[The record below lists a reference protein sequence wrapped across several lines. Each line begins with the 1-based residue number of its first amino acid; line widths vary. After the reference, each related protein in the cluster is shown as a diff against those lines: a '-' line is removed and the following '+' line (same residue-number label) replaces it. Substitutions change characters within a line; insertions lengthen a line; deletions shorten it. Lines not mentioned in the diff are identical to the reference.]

1 MDYQRVGQHQR
12 PHARTLRFRLG
23 FQLFRL
29 AWWLME
35 GRKATVKSYGPGEHP
50 EQRLVA
56 RLRELLEV
64 EWDCRTAPDDGPHK
78 AVPIEHLRAAIQ
90 EWERD

>member
-1 MDYQRVGQHQR
+1 MIYQRVDQHQR
-12 PHARTLRFRLG
+12 PHARTLRFHLG

-35 GRKATVKSYGPGEHP
+35 GRKATVKSYAPGEHP

-56 RLRELLEV
+56 RLRELLE
-64 EWDCRTAPDDGPHK
+64 AADDGPHK